1 MAKSWLSVAVVMSS
15 SSWVVDGPE
24 LAGGA
29 VQSVKIACNRLIRR
43 VLSSGFQLGWSSNA
57 YSSRVTSLKRV
68 DGLGWSTVTAGAFAS
83 WMSRCSANSAAV
95 G

>member
-57 YSSRVTSLKRV
+57 CSSRVTSLKRV